1 MYGRGIFRSALLAIV
16 DPGQR
21 LIIRSSFAQT
31 SEPVQLTPGFTR
43 LIRFDRPIATVVIG
57 NPEVA
62 DARAQTDRSIAL
74 VGKAVGI
81 TNLIAL
87 DNTGAEVFSSL
98 VVVGARDA
106 GKVIINARSSFT
118 NTGPIAARRTTACA
132 SKTDLNI
139 SQPTAPIVVARPPRL
154 PRQPRQTNRAD
165 RCSSANPVSP
175 RSVRSNN
182 RVCLAA
188 CPARQS
194 RLRRFGQS

>member
-1 MYGRGIFRSALLAIV
+1 MHWGIFRACVLAIV
-16 DPGQR
+16 G
-21 LIIRSSFAQT
+21 IAFASEVSFAQVLPAQT

-87 DNTGAEVFSSL
+87 DNTGAEVFTSL

-106 GKVIINARSSFT
+106 GKVIINARKQLHEYWAYRCTSD
-118 NTGPIAARRTTACA
+118 NCVRVEDR
-132 SKTDLNI
+132 LEYL
-139 SQPTAPIVVARPPRL
+139 QPSAPVVVAPPTQ
-154 PRQPRQTNRAD
+154 QPVPAPTN
-165 RCSSANPVSP
+165 
-175 RSVRSNN
+175 
-182 RVCLAA
+182 
-188 CPARQS
+188 
-194 RLRRFGQS
+194 

>member
-1 MYGRGIFRSALLAIV
+1 MKWGIFRSSLLAIFAIALPV
-16 DPGQR
+16 Q
-21 LIIRSSFAQT
+21 LSFAQT
-31 SEPVQLTPGFTR
+31 PEPVQLTPGFTR

-106 GKVIINARSSFT
+106 GKVIM
-118 NTGPIAARRTTACA
+118 NTRRTLHEYWAYRCTSDNCVRVE
-132 SKTDLNI
+132 DRLEYL
-139 SQPTAPIVVARPPRL
+139 QPSAPIVVAPAPQS
-154 PRQPRQTNRAD
+154 PGPAAPTN
-165 RCSSANPVSP
+165 
-175 RSVRSNN
+175 
-182 RVCLAA
+182 
-188 CPARQS
+188 
-194 RLRRFGQS
+194 

>member
-1 MYGRGIFRSALLAIV
+1 SLRFWGHTFWPAKKPRICQRQVATARVWFVIARGFGGGSDMSARYVPLWLCMLCAFLAV
-16 DPGQR
+16 QFD
-21 LIIRSSFAQT
+21 FALAQNA
-31 SEPVQLTPGFTR
+31 EPVQLTPGFTK

-106 GKVIINARSSFT
+106 GKVIVNAR
-118 NTGPIAARRTTACA
+118 
-132 SKTDLNI
+132 
-139 SQPTAPIVVARPPRL
+139 
-154 PRQPRQTNRAD
+154 RQ
-165 RCSSANPVSP
+165 
-175 RSVRSNN
+175 
-182 RVCLAA
+182 LH
-188 CPARQS
+188 
-194 RLRRFGQS
+194 